1 MKEMKL
7 VFKVPDTDG
16 THRKVMMFLN
26 KMIRSHNDLNQRVI
40 NDMYSLPFFRLIRYL
55 ELNRVLEM
63 SNDIINY
70 YATIGSNYEMMTDL
84 NDLTLTD
91 FVKHQYVELARTF
104 EEKNKAYEATKRIRF
119 SKRRKLKIELDTL
132 WSTLDLIKTLA
143 EKPALLERFVGG
155 ANDKL

>member
-7 VFKVPDTDG
+7 VFEVPDTDG

-26 KMIRSHNDLNQRVI
+26 KMIRSHKDLNQRLI
-40 NDMYSLPFFRLIRYL
+40 NEMYSLPFFRLIRYL
-55 ELNRVLEM
+55 DLNRVLDM

-70 YATIGSNYEMMTDL
+70 YATIGSKYEMMTDL

-91 FVKHQYVELARTF
+91 FLKHQCVELARTF

-119 SKRRKLKIELDTL
+119 LKRRQLKIELDAL
-132 WSTLDLIKTLA
+132 WSTLDLIKALA
-143 EKPALLERFVGG
+143 EYPPLLEKFMGSSN
-155 ANDKL
+155 AKL